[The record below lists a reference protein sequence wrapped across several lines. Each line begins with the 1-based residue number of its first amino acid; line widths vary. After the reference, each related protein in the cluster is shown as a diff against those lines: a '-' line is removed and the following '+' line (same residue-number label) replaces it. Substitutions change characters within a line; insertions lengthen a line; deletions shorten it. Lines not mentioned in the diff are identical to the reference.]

1 MEKKFILIFVFLLK
15 KTIFTENE
23 KKKNIL
29 IIKKIFVKT
38 SW

>member
-1 MEKKFILIFVFLLK
+1 MEKEIYIDFCFFTE

-23 KKKNIL
+23 KKNIL
-29 IIKKIFVKT
+29 IIKKIFIKT

>member
-23 KKKNIL
+23 KKNIL